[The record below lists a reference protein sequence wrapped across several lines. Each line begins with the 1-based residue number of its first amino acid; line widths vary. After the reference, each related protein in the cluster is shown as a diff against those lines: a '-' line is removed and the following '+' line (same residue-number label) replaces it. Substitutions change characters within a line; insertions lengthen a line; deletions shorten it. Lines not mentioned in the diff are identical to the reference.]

1 MVDDHNL
8 FRDCLSDA
16 LKNRGGDIEVVGQAQ
31 DDQGLLQKIKDSGC
45 NIILLD
51 IIIPGC
57 DSLDLLKTFKIEFP
71 DTPVLVLSSHSE
83 EKFGPRYL
91 KAGASGYFCKM
102 DTLDEL
108 IDSVLKVKSGQIAIS
123 SSLSNLIVQSSLNQK
138 QPESHDI
145 LSDREFQVMCLMGS
159 GLQLSE
165 VAERLHLS
173 PKTVSGYRCQIL
185 EKMGWK
191 NNAEMMRYTIE
202 NDLAF

>member
-1 MVDDHNL
+1 M
-8 FRDCLSDA
+8 
-16 LKNRGGDIEVVGQAQ
+16 
-31 DDQGLLQKIKDSGC
+31 
-45 NIILLD
+45 
-51 IIIPGC
+51 
-57 DSLDLLKTFKIEFP
+57 DSLD
-71 DTPVLVLSSHSE
+71 
-83 EKFGPRYL
+83 G
-91 KAGASGYFCKM
+91 
-102 DTLDEL
+102 L
-108 IDSVLKVKSGQIAIS
+108 IDSVIKVKSGQIAIS
-123 SSLSNLIVQSSLNQK
+123 PTLSNLIVQSSLNQK

-165 VAERLHLS
+165 VADRLHIS